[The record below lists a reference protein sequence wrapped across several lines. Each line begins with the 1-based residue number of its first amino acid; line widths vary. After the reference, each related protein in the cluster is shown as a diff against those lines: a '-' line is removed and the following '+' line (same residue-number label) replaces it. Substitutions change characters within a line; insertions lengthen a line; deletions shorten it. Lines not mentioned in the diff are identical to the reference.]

1 MINHMDPKCLLLF
14 ILSFQRHAVIERWK
28 SLNNSVFL
36 KSSAL
41 ARRSFWYLEW
51 GQRISVRPRGGRQQN
66 VSEIQNWKSIIWGN
80 HSTQDHIFNKK
91 VSSRLENG
99 EDLAGGGE
107 QGVQGEV
114 KDKTRSRFPRVEVT
128 LHSHGGQRSLL
139 AHCWNMKYHW

>member
-1 MINHMDPKCLLLF
+1 M
-14 ILSFQRHAVIERWK
+14 
-28 SLNNSVFL
+28 
-36 KSSAL
+36 
-41 ARRSFWYLEW
+41 
-51 GQRISVRPRGGRQQN
+51 SVRPRGGRQQY
-66 VSEIQNWKSIIWGN
+66 VSEIQNWKSIIRDN

-128 LHSHGGQRSLL
+128 LHSQGGQRSLV
-139 AHCWNMKYHW
+139 AKF